1 MHTDEYE
8 IALARELKVCES
20 AIQKATRFLASMNT
34 KYDLETASFIEQY
47 NSGALG
53 KSSEF
58 NAWEDSY
65 KALQEWENRRKQYEE
80 LLRAMKI

>member
-8 IALARELKVCES
+8 ISLARELKVCES
-20 AIQKATRFLASMNT
+20 AIRKATRYLALMNT

-53 KSSEF
+53 KSREF
-58 NAWEDSY
+58 NAWAESY
-65 KALQEWENRRKQYEE
+65 KALQEWETRRKQYED
-80 LLRAMKI
+80 LLRTMKI

>member
-20 AIQKATRFLASMNT
+20 TIRKATRFLTSMNT
-34 KYDLETASFIEQY
+34 KYGLETELFIEQY

-53 KSSEF
+53 KSREF
-58 NAWEDSY
+58 NAWAESF
-65 KALQEWENRRKQYEE
+65 KASQAWEQEGNSMTHCCAR
-80 LLRAMKI
+80 

>member
-20 AIQKATRFLASMNT
+20 AIRKATRFLASMNT
-34 KYDLETASFIEQY
+34 KYDLETSSFIEQY

-53 KSSEF
+53 KSSDF
-58 NAWEDSY
+58 NAWADSY
-65 KALQEWENRRKQYEE
+65 KALQEWETRRKQYEE
-80 LLRAMKI
+80 LLRTMKI

>member
-34 KYDLETASFIEQY
+34 KYGLETASFIEQY

-53 KSSEF
+53 KSREF
-58 NAWEDSY
+58 NAWADGY
-65 KALQEWENRRKQYEE
+65 KALREWETRRNQYEE
-80 LLRAMKI
+80 LLRTMKI

>member
-20 AIQKATRFLASMNT
+20 AIRKATRFLESMNT

-47 NSGALG
+47 NAGALG
-53 KSSEF
+53 KTREF
-58 NAWEDSY
+58 NAWAESY
-65 KALQEWENRRKQYEE
+65 KALQEWETRRKQYEE
-80 LLRAMKI
+80 LLRTMKV

>member
-20 AIQKATRFLASMNT
+20 AIRKATRFLACMNT

-47 NSGALG
+47 ISGALG
-53 KSSEF
+53 KSREF
-58 NAWEDSY
+58 NAWADSY
-65 KALQEWENRRKQYEE
+65 KALQEWEARRKEYEE
-80 LLRAMKI
+80 LLRMMKI

>member
-20 AIQKATRFLASMNT
+20 AIRKASRFLASMAT

-47 NSGALG
+47 NAGTLG
-53 KSSEF
+53 KSKEF
-58 NAWEDSY
+58 NAWADSY
-65 KALQEWENRRKQYEE
+65 KILREWEQRRYQYEE
-80 LLRAMKI
+80 LLRTMKI